1 MATSTP
7 IPDARRQWAPGWPNV
22 VTLGRIAAVP
32 PLVGSFYLTGPDG
45 VWLGFALF
53 ALAALSDFL
62 DGWLARRLDRHSAL
76 GRVLDPIADKLV
88 VAAALVMLGAF
99 ERAPAVAVA
108 AILCREFLVSGLR
121 EALAGGA
128 ILAVRPLARWKTAA
142 QMSAISLLLAAP
154 AVAAPAGAALAV
166 AGEAVLWLAVALT
179 WASAAA
185 YLRRALPGLSP

>member
-1 MATSTP
+1 MTTSTP
-7 IPDARRQWAPGWPNV
+7 IPDARRRWAPGWPNV
-22 VTLGRIAAVP
+22 VTLSRIAAVP
-32 PLVGSFYLTGPDG
+32 PLVGSFYLAGPGG

-128 ILAVRPLARWKTAA
+128 TLAVRPLARWKTAA

-166 AGEAVLWLAVALT
+166 AGEAVLWLAVVLT

-185 YLRRALPGLSP
+185 YLRRALSSLSP

>member
-1 MATSTP
+1 MITSTP
-7 IPDARRQWAPGWPNV
+7 VPDARRRWAPGWPNV
-22 VTLGRIAAVP
+22 VTLGRVAAVP
-32 PLVGSFYLTGPDG
+32 PLVGSFYLAGPSG

-53 ALAALSDFL
+53 VLAALSDFL

-88 VAAALVMLGAF
+88 VTAALVMLGAF

-128 ILAVRPLARWKTAA
+128 ALAVRPLAKWKTVA
-142 QMSAISLLLAAP
+142 QMGAISLLLAAP
-154 AVAAPAGAALAV
+154 AAPAGAALAT

-179 WASAAA
+179 WVSAAA

>member
-1 MATSTP
+1 MTTSTP
-7 IPDARRQWAPGWPNV
+7 IPDARRRWAPGWPNV

-32 PLVGSFYLTGPDG
+32 PLVGSFYLAGPGG

-53 ALAALSDFL
+53 ALAALSDAL

-88 VAAALVMLGAF
+88 VAAALVMLNAF
-99 ERAPAVAVA
+99 ERAPAVAVT

-121 EALAGGA
+121 EAFAGGA
-128 ILAVRPLARWKTAA
+128 ALAVRPLARWKTAA
-142 QMSAISLLLAAP
+142 QMGAISLLLAAP
-154 AVAAPAGAALAV
+154 AVAAPAGEALAV

-185 YLRRALPGLSP
+185 YLRRALLSLSP

>member
-1 MATSTP
+1 MITSTP
-7 IPDARRQWAPGWPNV
+7 VPDARRRWAPGWPNV
-22 VTLGRIAAVP
+22 VTLGRVAAVP
-32 PLVGSFYLTGPDG
+32 PLVGSFYLAGPSG

-53 ALAALSDFL
+53 VLAALSDFL

-128 ILAVRPLARWKTAA
+128 ALAVRPLAKWKTVA
-142 QMSAISLLLAAP
+142 QMGAISLLLAAP
-154 AVAAPAGAALAV
+154 AAPAGAALAT

-179 WASAAA
+179 WVSAAA

>member
-1 MATSTP
+1 MTTSTP
-7 IPDARRQWAPGWPNV
+7 IPDARRRWAPGWPNV

-32 PLVGSFYLTGPDG
+32 PLVGSFYLAVPGG

-128 ILAVRPLARWKTAA
+128 TLAVRPLARWKTAA

-185 YLRRALPGLSP
+185 YLRRALPSLSP

>member
-1 MATSTP
+1 MTISTP
-7 IPDARRQWAPGWPNV
+7 IPDARRRWTPGWPNV
-22 VTLGRIAAVP
+22 VTLGRVAVVP
-32 PLVGSFYLTGPDG
+32 PLVGSFYLAGPSG

-62 DGWLARRLDRHSAL
+62 DGWLARRLDRHSVL

-128 ILAVRPLARWKTAA
+128 TLTVRPLAKWKTAA
-142 QMSAISLLLAAP
+142 QMGAISLLLAAP
-154 AVAAPAGAALAV
+154 AVAAPAGTVLAT
-166 AGEAVLWLAVALT
+166 AGEAALWLAVALT
-179 WASAAA
+179 WASAGA